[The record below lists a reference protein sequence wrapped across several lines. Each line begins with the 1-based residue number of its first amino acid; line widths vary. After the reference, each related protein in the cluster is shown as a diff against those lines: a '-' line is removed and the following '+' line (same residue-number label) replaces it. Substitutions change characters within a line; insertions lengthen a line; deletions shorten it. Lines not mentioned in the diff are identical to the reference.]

1 MTRILGKWTNKTRTL
16 IIGSRGLDYRS
27 RHFMSDLRTI
37 MPHAKA
43 DTKLDK
49 KNDRVSNVLSCFS
62 HTYQSSDPK
71 ASNPSPFVVIVV

>member
-1 MTRILGKWTNKTRTL
+1 
-16 IIGSRGLDYRS
+16 
-27 RHFMSDLRTI
+27 MSDLRTI